1 MTYKLN
7 LTPQEMKNVGF
18 RYDMSS
24 ELYTYEFPVYKSKN
38 KVLLWCKLVVEE
50 DCRQI
55 RISIYDVNKR
65 LYPAYYNGGR
75 IMGLK
80 TETITIRVTEEQ
92 KELIK
97 KMAVEKDWSISKLLY
112 NMLIKN
118 LSQED

>member
-1 MTYKLN
+1 
-7 LTPQEMKNVGF
+7 
-18 RYDMSS
+18 
-24 ELYTYEFPVYKSKN
+24 
-38 KVLLWCKLVVEE
+38 
-50 DCRQI
+50 
-55 RISIYDVNKR
+55 
-65 LYPAYYNGGR
+65 
-75 IMGLK
+75 MGLK